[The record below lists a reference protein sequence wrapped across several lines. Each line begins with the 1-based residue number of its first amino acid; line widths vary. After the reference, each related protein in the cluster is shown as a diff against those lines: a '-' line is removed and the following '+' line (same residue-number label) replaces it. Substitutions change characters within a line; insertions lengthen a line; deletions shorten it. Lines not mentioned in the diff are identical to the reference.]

1 MNIINI
7 KSPSDFLVEIE
18 SLVKE
23 KKIEY
28 IDAVMV
34 YCERHNIEVE
44 TAADLIK
51 HNAVL
56 KAKVQAEAET
66 LNMVKRSGRLPF

>member
-7 KSPSDFLVEIE
+7 KSPSDFVVEIE
-18 SLVKE
+18 SLVRE

-56 KAKVQAEAET
+56 KAKVPET
-66 LNMVKRSGRLPF
+66 PLPLD

>member
-56 KAKVQAEAET
+56 KAKVQVEAET